1 MLLKQA
7 FADADA
13 GRIVEA
19 AHALAAII
27 LAFPNHPEALHEL
40 GMLHNRCGRPAEGI
54 KLLTRAADAAP
65 GNLRYRFNLALLMLR
80 SGKPPES
87 VPHFLRAAD
96 LASENRDAGM
106 LDTIGAA
113 LREAGHL
120 TAASETYRRS
130 IAFRG
135 NDAGVHNRLGLALQ
149 EQGKLDEA
157 LAATGRA
164 LEIDPAFADAIGNT
178 LLTLNYHDRFTPE
191 EIFQEHQRLAAR
203 LAPAAPPARP
213 VRKPQLPSAGP
224 TDGRMRI
231 GYLSPDFCQH
241 SVAFFI
247 WPILAQHD
255 REKILVTCYSDVA
268 KPDVVTQD
276 LMRLS
281 ERWRPIHGK
290 SNDEVAKL
298 IADDGIDI
306 LIDLAGHTR
315 GNRMPLFA
323 RRAGGAPIQ
332 VTYLG
337 YPNTTG
343 LSTVDYRIT
352 DELADPVGQTESLHS
367 EKLIRLPAP
376 SSFFCFLT
384 PKGYPEVTPPP
395 AEKGEGAGGV
405 TFLVA
410 TNFAK
415 VRPHMMELW
424 AKILEA
430 TQGGPRSRL
439 IIQARALDDPQTRA
453 ATERFFAERGVGADR
468 LELRGWS
475 DFPQFLRQLGGE
487 GGVDI
492 ALDTFPFVNHT
503 ASCNL
508 LWMGIPV
515 ITLAGV
521 AHRSRMGVSILTGL
535 GLSDLIAQSDDD
547 YVRIARELAAD
558 LPRLRELRMG
568 MRQRMLNSPLMDA
581 PGFVR
586 HLEAAYEQMLRE
598 SSSV

>member
-1 MLLKQA
+1 VSPSDVEILLKQA
-7 FADADA
+7 FADADG

-40 GMLHNRCGRPAEGI
+40 GMLHNRCGRSAEGI

-65 GNLRYRFNLALLMLR
+65 GNFRYRFNLALLMLR
-80 SGKPPES
+80 SGKQAES

-113 LREAGHL
+113 MREAGHL
-120 TAASETYRRS
+120 TAACETYLRS
-130 IAFRG
+130 IALRP
-135 NDAGVHNRLGLALQ
+135 NDAGVHNRLALALQ
-149 EQGKLDEA
+149 EQGKLDES
-157 LAATGRA
+157 LAAIGRA
-164 LEIDPAFADAIGNT
+164 LEINPAFAEAIGNT

-191 EIFQEHQRLAAR
+191 EIFREHLRLASR
-203 LAPAAPPARP
+203 LAPATPSARP
-213 VRKPQLPSAGP
+213 IGKPSP
-224 TDGRMRI
+224 DGRLRI

-255 REKILVTCYSDVA
+255 REKFSVTCYADVA
-268 KPDVVTQD
+268 RPDVVTRD

-281 ERWRPIHGK
+281 ERWRAIHGK
-290 SNDEVAKL
+290 SDEEVANL

-315 GNRMPLFA
+315 QNRMPLFA
-323 RRAGGAPIQ
+323 RRAGGTPIQ

-343 LSTVDYRIT
+343 LATVDYRIT
-352 DELADPVGQTESLHS
+352 DNFADPVGHTESLHS
-367 EKLIRLPAP
+367 EQLIRLPAP
-376 SSFFCFLT
+376 YSFFCFLT
-384 PKGYPEVTPPP
+384 PKGYPEVTAPP
-395 AEKGEGAGGV
+395 AERSGQV
-405 TFLVA
+405 TFAVM

-424 AKILEA
+424 AKIVETTPA
-430 TQGGPRSRL
+430 GRL
-439 IIQARALDDPQTRA
+439 ILQARAIDDPPTRA
-453 ATERFFAERGVGADR
+453 ATEQFFAEKGGRGVGER
-468 LELRGWS
+468 VELRGWT
-475 DFPQFLRQLGGE
+475 DFPQFLRQLAE
-487 GGVDI
+487 VDI
-492 ALDTFPFVNHT
+492 ALDPFPFVNHT

-508 LWMGIPV
+508 LWMGIPIV
-515 ITLAGV
+515 TRPGV
-521 AHRSRMGVSILTGL
+521 AHRSRMGVSILTPL

-558 LPRLRELRMG
+558 IPRLRDLRMG
-568 MRQRMLNSPLMDA
+568 MRERMLNSPLMDA

-586 HLEAAYEQMLRE
+586 HLEAAYEQMLRQTQG
-598 SSSV
+598 S